1 MCIRDRIKTIFE
13 RRGVTGNP
21 DLQVNPIP
29 NQRVEWWIG
38 ASTSIK
44 GIQRAAIMGD
54 AWYAAPFLNPA
65 KAEEL
70 LTHYLQACDEH
81 GKEPRPVIR
90 KDVII
95 LEDGDKAAEMGS
107 QIIQRGYRGMKSDAV
122 IVGNPIQAAEQL
134 RPFKDMGFTDV
145 TCRCMS
151 IPHEETL
158 ESISSLAQVRELLN
172 N

>member
-1 MCIRDRIKTIFE
+1 MPSLVGSEMCIRDS
-13 RRGVTGNP
+13 
-21 DLQVNPIP
+21 L
-29 NQRVEWWIG
+29 
-38 ASTSIK
+38 
-44 GIQRAAIMGD
+44 
-54 AWYAAPFLNPA
+54 A

-70 LTHYLQACDEH
+70 LTYYLQACDEH

-107 QIIQRGYRGMKSDAV
+107 QIMQRGYRSMKSDAV

-134 RPFKDMGFTDV
+134 RPFKDRGFTDV

-158 ESISSLAQVRELLN
+158 ESISLLAQVRELLN

>member
-1 MCIRDRIKTIFE
+1 MCIRDR
-13 RRGVTGNP
+13 
-21 DLQVNPIP
+21 
-29 NQRVEWWIG
+29 
-38 ASTSIK
+38 
-44 GIQRAAIMGD
+44 
-54 AWYAAPFLNPA
+54 
-65 KAEEL
+65 
-70 LTHYLQACDEH
+70 
-81 GKEPRPVIR
+81 PRPVIR

-134 RPFKDMGFTDV
+134 RPFKDMGFTDA

-158 ESISSLAQVRELLN
+158 ESISLLAQVRELLN